1 MPVLI
6 DRGPHGYCAFGET
19 DRVAVRPRSDVGDV
33 DPRGLDI
40 VLVNNMADQAFDATE
55 RQFLRLLDAAA
66 EDRLVRVA
74 LYARANVPRD
84 DWSIRHP
91 IAGDLAF
98 GDVCSRRPDG
108 LIVTGAEPRP
118 PDLHDEPCWPM
129 LAGLVDWAEHNA
141 VPAIWSCLAAHAAV
155 HRLDGIGRRTL
166 DDKCFG
172 VFDCQRVAEH
182 ALTQGVE
189 WPMRVP
195 HSRWND
201 VPEQALVAAGYEVLT
216 RSPEAGVDAFV
227 RPGQSLFVFFQG
239 HPEYQPLTLLR
250 EYRRDVGRFLKGE
263 RATYPAL
270 PVAYFDDAT
279 TRRLLA
285 FRGRAVADRR
295 AALIVEFPLVPAA
308 SRWTDAWHTS
318 ASRIYRNWLSVLAER
333 KAALPGPAGSIGAA
347 HDRADRVPARWRGC
361 HEGGMKSA

>member
-1 MPVLI
+1 MTIVMEQGAAASGFLPAGASRAPV
-6 DRGPHGYCAFGET
+6 DASR
-19 DRVAVRPRSDVGDV
+19 RSGAIAI
-33 DPRGLDI
+33 GI
-40 VLVNNMADQAFDATE
+40 VNNMPDAAIESTE
-55 RQFLRLLDAAA
+55 RQFIGLLAAA
-66 EDRLVRVA
+66 SGQMPVRVRLFA
-74 LYARANVPRD
+74 LPSVPRGEAAR
-84 DWSIRHP
+84 RH
-91 IAGDLAF
+91 IERNYAAIEELWNAGL
-98 GDVCSRRPDG
+98 DG
-108 LIVTGAEPRP
+108 LIVTGTEPRGALTAEPY
-118 PDLHDEPCWPM
+118 WP
-129 LAGLVDWAEHNA
+129 AFTRLVDWAEENT
-141 VPAIWSCLAAHAAV
+141 VSSIWSCLAAHASV
-155 HRLDGIGRRTL
+155 LHLDGIDRCPL
-166 DDKCFG
+166 PDKCFG
-172 VFDCQRVAEH
+172 IFECQRATDH
-182 ALTQGVE
+182 ALNRATATQLQ
-189 WPMRVP
+189 VP

-347 HDRADRVPARWRGC
+347 HDRADRVPAAGADA
-361 HEGGMKSA
+361 MKGA